1 MTQVSKDGT
10 PCLNILSTE
19 WTPAHSIFSVLASLQ
34 SLLMDPTPADPANED
49 AAKIFMAD
57 KVRYS
62 YLVRECARK
71 SIDKG
76 IPSKLLGCFANI

>member
-1 MTQVSKDGT
+1 
-10 PCLNILSTE
+10 
-19 WTPAHSIFSVLASLQ
+19 
-34 SLLMDPTPADPANED
+34 MDPTPADPANED

-76 IPSKLLGCFANI
+76 TPSTFGLLANIWIAAKEDPTYLSLEDLRDLQETTHCNALNLLTR